1 MINDVVSDKFMSLI
15 SDFIP
20 LDVKKIICDYVPICN
35 MKWIN
40 MDEYIVSV
48 QGAKREI
55 IREFIY

>member
-1 MINDVVSDKFMSLI
+1 MLNEVVSDNYMSLI
-15 SDFIP
+15 SDVLP
-20 LDVKKIICDYVPICN
+20 LDVKRLIVDYIPICN

-48 QGAKREI
+48 QGIKREI